1 MIPSLFGSAFMP
13 GAPLSLGR
21 SSASAPAPVLMAV
34 APKKVSVGVIGTG
47 LVGAELLEQLESC
60 KTALQKQG
68 LDITVA
74 SISKTKPNADGE
86 RKPWMLCD
94 SEEGCSL
101 ESVSEAMDD
110 PEAGEEGDFVK
121 MADFLKESSEHA
133 IIVDAT
139 ASEAV
144 SDFYPV
150 WLGKGV
156 HVVTPNKKAGSGDL
170 KRWKQCTAAMAETG
184 AQWGDETTVG
194 AGLPILGTL
203 RTDLI
208 GTGDKVKTI
217 EGIFSGTLSY
227 LFNEYKPGMK
237 FSDVIMDAKEKG
249 FTEPDPRDDLSG
261 TDVARKV
268 TIMARAC
275 GLEVELEK
283 VPVASLVPDAL
294 ASWAPKEGEVMA
306 DAFIKEMEA
315 YDADMEAKS
324 AAAEKN
330 GNVLRFV
337 GVVDVE
343 KGSVAVELREY
354 PKTHPF
360 AGTQYA
366 DNICAFATERYAPQP
381 LVVQGPG
388 AGAAVT
394 AAGIFADLIR
404 VARSC

>member
-1 MIPSLFGSAFMP
+1 MLVIPSLLGSAFMP
-13 GAPLSLGR
+13 GASLSLGR
-21 SSASAPAPVLMAV
+21 SSVSAPAPVVMAV

-60 KTALQKQG
+60 KAALQKQG

-101 ESVSEAMDD
+101 ESVSEA
-110 PEAGEEGDFVK
+110 
-121 MADFLKESSEHA
+121 
-133 IIVDAT
+133 
-139 ASEAV
+139 V

-170 KRWKQCTAAMAETG
+170 KRWQQCKAAMAETG

-227 LFNEYKPGMK
+227 LFNTYKP
-237 FSDVIMDAKEKG
+237 
-249 FTEPDPRDDLSG
+249 
-261 TDVARKV
+261 
-268 TIMARAC
+268 
-275 GLEVELEK
+275 
-283 VPVASLVPDAL
+283 
-294 ASWAPKEGEVMA
+294 
-306 DAFIKEMEA
+306 
-315 YDADMEAKS
+315 
-324 AAAEKN
+324 
-330 GNVLRFV
+330 
-337 GVVDVE
+337 
-343 KGSVAVELREY
+343 
-354 PKTHPF
+354 
-360 AGTQYA
+360 
-366 DNICAFATERYAPQP
+366 
-381 LVVQGPG
+381 
-388 AGAAVT
+388 
-394 AAGIFADLIR
+394 
-404 VARSC
+404 

>member
-1 MIPSLFGSAFMP
+1 
-13 GAPLSLGR
+13 
-21 SSASAPAPVLMAV
+21 MAV
-34 APKKVSVGVIGTG
+34 QPKKVAVGVIGTG
-47 LVGAELLEQLESC
+47 LVGAELLEQLEGC
-60 KTALQKQG
+60 KAALQKQG

-101 ESVSEAMDD
+101 DSVTDAMND

-121 MADFLKESSEHA
+121 MADFLKETSEHA

-170 KRWKQCTAAMAETG
+170 KRWKKCIAAMEETG

-203 RTDLI
+203 RTDLL

-237 FSDVIMDAKEKG
+237 FSDVITDAKNKG

-283 VPVASLVPDAL
+283 VPVASLVPDSL
-294 ASWAPKEGEVMA
+294 SDWAPKEGEVMA

-315 YDADMEAKS
+315 FDGDMEAKC
-324 AAAEKN
+324 AAAEKG

-343 KGSVAVELREY
+343 KGTVAVELREY
-354 PKTHPF
+354 AKTHPF
-360 AGTQYA
+360 AGTQFA
-366 DNICAFATERYAPQP
+366 DNICAFSTERYAPQP